1 MGYHGDFLRGRGL
14 MRAILVTL
22 LFLIILVVS
31 CRQRIVESGD
41 IKSLTVSSYAQGNM
55 TGTMNIYD
63 APIIA
68 ELVNRMN
75 HSKQEPSVF
84 IRDYEVV
91 IAYPERKLT
100 ILVNRNRF
108 KVNGVT
114 YIADEDIEARLTF
127 FLKK

>member
-1 MGYHGDFLRGRGL
+1 